1 MEIKFS
7 DLNKILIFLFCFAL
21 LQGRA
26 YSNITDKYN
35 EVIEAYRA
43 DDYVTARKKGVA
55 LLPEVKESQDL
66 YHLTK
71 LYYLLGYMCEYTEDF
86 GNSII
91 YYLEGARH
99 GILAD
104 DDRLTNNIIS
114 IHKNLSLLLAEYKHY
129 DLAHRFLDEG
139 LKFARESN
147 NESQTIALL
156 NNRVFLLLDEE
167 KFEQAITEISEL
179 RTKYEID
186 ASRNVILQNKL
197 GWAQYSLGFYEDALH
212 SFYNV
217 VEDSASLGLE
227 VYSIS
232 LRNIAIIYRER
243 NDLTN
248 SIETLKKAI
257 SYNIENN
264 FNRWLL
270 RSYSTIGEI
279 YLVKQEPR
287 VALEYFSKGM
297 ELVDHGDQN
306 SQSYEI
312 YKLASQAYGEFG
324 NLEKALTLKELYAT
338 HLEEYIAQQNEISEL
353 GQLYNIQLLTDRY
366 YDLLAAD
373 MEQKRTEKLA
383 KFGIGGTASFFLII
397 LSVVVYRQKRMKIT
411 LARELHE
418 LELHSEV

>member
-1 MEIKFS
+1 
-7 DLNKILIFLFCFAL
+7 
-21 LQGRA
+21 
-26 YSNITDKYN
+26 
-35 EVIEAYRA
+35 
-43 DDYVTARKKGVA
+43 
-55 LLPEVKESQDL
+55 
-66 YHLTK
+66 
-71 LYYLLGYMCEYTEDF
+71 
-86 GNSII
+86 
-91 YYLEGARH
+91 
-99 GILAD
+99 

-279 YLVKQEPR
+279 YL
-287 VALEYFSKGM
+287 
-297 ELVDHGDQN
+297 
-306 SQSYEI
+306 
-312 YKLASQAYGEFG
+312 
-324 NLEKALTLKELYAT
+324 
-338 HLEEYIAQQNEISEL
+338 
-353 GQLYNIQLLTDRY
+353 
-366 YDLLAAD
+366 
-373 MEQKRTEKLA
+373 
-383 KFGIGGTASFFLII
+383 
-397 LSVVVYRQKRMKIT
+397 
-411 LARELHE
+411 
-418 LELHSEV
+418 

>member
-1 MEIKFS
+1 
-7 DLNKILIFLFCFAL
+7 AL

-212 SFYNV
+212 SF
-217 VEDSASLGLE
+217 
-227 VYSIS
+227 
-232 LRNIAIIYRER
+232 
-243 NDLTN
+243 
-248 SIETLKKAI
+248 
-257 SYNIENN
+257 
-264 FNRWLL
+264 
-270 RSYSTIGEI
+270 
-279 YLVKQEPR
+279 
-287 VALEYFSKGM
+287 
-297 ELVDHGDQN
+297 
-306 SQSYEI
+306 
-312 YKLASQAYGEFG
+312 
-324 NLEKALTLKELYAT
+324 
-338 HLEEYIAQQNEISEL
+338 
-353 GQLYNIQLLTDRY
+353 
-366 YDLLAAD
+366 
-373 MEQKRTEKLA
+373 
-383 KFGIGGTASFFLII
+383 
-397 LSVVVYRQKRMKIT
+397 
-411 LARELHE
+411 
-418 LELHSEV
+418 